1 MSQLNRFQKEKSLSL
16 YWLYTVPLPLL
27 EVALLFSWSS
37 GFIGARFSINY
48 APALLVVFWRYV
60 LLSLILLPFVYRSLL
75 KTPLRVLML
84 NTGIGL
90 LAMVGYMIGVTQG
103 IALGVPAGLAALCA
117 DLLPLGMALLAATFL
132 GERLTIQVWFGLL
145 TGLLG
150 VVWMTHNVLTFGNA
164 PFWAYGLPVAGMLS
178 LAVATLWQKRSND
191 AQSMDLLPNL
201 WLQCF
206 VAMIAFGIIES
217 TRGGLAPIPTMGFTI
232 SVLWT
237 ATLPTFG
244 GYGLYWIC
252 LRRGSATRVATV
264 LYLSPPVTLIWAWAM
279 FNEPLSWQM
288 ATGMAISSVGIW
300 MVIHSEAAENTP
312 AS

>member
-1 MSQLNRFQKEKSLSL
+1 MSKINQFQRKKSLSL
-16 YWLYTVPLPLL
+16 NWLYTIPLPLL

-60 LLSLILLPFVYRSLL
+60 LLTLLLLPFVYRPLL
-75 KTPLRVLML
+75 KTPPRVLMI
-84 NTGIGL
+84 NAGIGL

-117 DLLPLGMALLAATFL
+117 DLLPLGMALLATAFL
-132 GERLTIQVWFGLL
+132 GERLATRVWLGLL

-150 VVWMTHNVLTFGNA
+150 VIWVTRNVLTFGNA
-164 PFWAYGLPVAGMLS
+164 PLWAYGLPVAGMLS
-178 LAVATLWQKRSND
+178 LAVATLWQKRGND
-191 AQSMDLLPNL
+191 SQSMDLLPNL

-206 VAMIAFGIIES
+206 VAVIAFAVIGGIN
-217 TRGGLAPIPTMGFTI
+217 GDLAPIPTLGFTL

-252 LRRGSATRVATV
+252 LRRSSATRVTTV
-264 LYLSPPVTLIWAWAM
+264 LYLSPPVTMIWAWAM

-288 ATGMAISSVGIW
+288 AFGMAVSSVGIW
-300 MVIHSEAAENTP
+300 MVIRGEAADKNP
-312 AS
+312 PS